1 MKLHLEG
8 LNAKQIKILRQ
19 AGRSL
24 QERGFYLAGGTALA
38 IYFGH
43 RKSLDLDWFTPKS
56 MGDAMV
62 LAEWLR
68 GKDLDFV
75 TGQTALGTLHGTIH
89 GMRVSFLEFQYP
101 LLQPLMKWAEMGIS
115 LAALD
120 DLACMKLSAIAQR
133 GLRKDYCD
141 IYILGTKH
149 RSLAEMLK
157 LYQRKFKV
165 RDISPVL
172 YGLSY
177 FDDAD
182 SEPMPRMLMKIQ
194 WKTIKNTIQEWV
206 LQLSK
211 V

>member
-1 MKLHLEG
+1 
-8 LNAKQIKILRQ
+8 
-19 AGRSL
+19 
-24 QERGFYLAGGTALA
+24 
-38 IYFGH
+38 
-43 RKSLDLDWFTPKS
+43 
-56 MGDAMV
+56 
-62 LAEWLR
+62 
-68 GKDLDFV
+68 
-75 TGQTALGTLHGTIH
+75 
-89 GMRVSFLEFQYP
+89 
-101 LLQPLMKWAEMGIS
+101 MKWAEMGIS